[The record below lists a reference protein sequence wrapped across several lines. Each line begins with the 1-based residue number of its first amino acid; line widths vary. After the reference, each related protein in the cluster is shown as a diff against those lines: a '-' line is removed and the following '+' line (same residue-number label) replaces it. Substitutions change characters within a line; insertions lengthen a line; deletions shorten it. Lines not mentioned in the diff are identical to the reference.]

1 MKPVTQML
9 NMKGAEFALVKGLQP
24 VNEDIARAFAGG
36 EFFYRVNGGA
46 WECSKNLVPLEGRTH
61 LLGVSLGNL
70 PKASGYY
77 LALYAGQVTPQDNWT
92 AASFAQTSAE
102 LVSNTQGYVEAN
114 RPKWEPGSASD
125 GVIDSLQN
133 PALFTFAAANSTTVD
148 VAGCALLSAEGKG
161 ASTGVLIAASRFAA
175 LRQFQDTDT
184 FELGYRIT
192 LSPA

>member
-1 MKPVTQML
+1 MKPATQSIS
-9 NMKGAEFALVKGLQP
+9 MKGAEFSLVKGIQP
-24 VNEDIARAFAGG
+24 VGADVAQAFAGG
-36 EFFYRVNGGA
+36 EFVYRVNGGA

-70 PKASGYY
+70 PKSGGYY
-77 LALYAGQVTPQDNWT
+77 LALYAGQVTPQDNWS
-92 AASFAQTSAE
+92 AASFAQTAAE
-102 LVSNTQGYVEAN
+102 LISNTQGYVEAN
-114 RPKWEPGSASD
+114 RPKWEPGSASN

-133 PALFTFAAANSTTVD
+133 PAVFTFAAAQGTTVD

-175 LRQFQDTDT
+175 LRQFQDSDT